1 MITVVIFDI
10 DGTLVDSVD
19 LHAEAWAVTFA
30 KYGKPIAVNIVRR
43 QIGKGSDQLLP
54 VFFSQTELQEF
65 GEAME
70 KERGELFKRDYLP
83 RVTAFP
89 KTRELF
95 ERIRQ
100 EGAQIAL
107 ASSAQ
112 EAEIQV
118 YKQLARIE
126 DLLAGETSADDVEKS
141 KPHPDIFAAALKEV
155 ENPPVEEV
163 LVVGDTPYDAEAA
176 GKLNLRTIGVLS
188 GGWTEEELRRAG
200 CVAIY
205 RDPSD
210 LLAHYA
216 ESPLGTEPVGNS
228 GR

>member
-1 MITVVIFDI
+1 MRKAVIFDI

-19 LHAEAWAVTFA
+19 LHAQAWAATFA
-30 KYGKPIAVNIVRR
+30 KYGKQIAVNAVRR

-70 KERGELFKRDYLP
+70 QERSELFRRDYLP

-112 EAEIQV
+112 EAEI
-118 YKQLARIE
+118 
-126 DLLAGETSADDVEKS
+126 
-141 KPHPDIFAAALKEV
+141 
-155 ENPPVEEV
+155 
-163 LVVGDTPYDAEAA
+163 
-176 GKLNLRTIGVLS
+176 
-188 GGWTEEELRRAG
+188 
-200 CVAIY
+200 
-205 RDPSD
+205 
-210 LLAHYA
+210 
-216 ESPLGTEPVGNS
+216 
-228 GR
+228 